1 MINSINLCSFTCV
14 DMDGCDFSKEDDI
27 CERGVSRP
35 AH

>member
-1 MINSINLCSFTCV
+1 MINSINVCSFTDA

-27 CERGVSRP
+27 CEMGASRP